1 MENKKPHHTSCLL
14 LIAKLTVSLGN
25 TLNLIL
31 LLDGIAAQ
39 QHKLSRPFMLTIN
52 VIETIPG
59 VPNATSAKACTAA
72 PVRYS
77 SIYNFAAVQFCT
89 LPALLLRNSRAS
101 YLSHIVQACAPNM
114 QKLQMLNMD
123 TCVWD
128 RQ

>member
-1 MENKKPHHTSCLL
+1 MENKKPHNTSCLL

-39 QHKLSRPFMLTIN
+39 QHKLSRPFMLTIS

-59 VPNATSAKACTAA
+59 VPNATSTKACTAA

-89 LPALLLRNSRAS
+89 LPALLLVVHIYTIATAEH
-101 YLSHIVQACAPNM
+101 LISHILC
-114 QKLQMLNMD
+114 KLVLQ
-123 TCVWD
+123 TC
-128 RQ
+128 RNYRC